1 MLFHK
6 YNAHTFEEHDKAP
19 SQLSGDMVL
28 RELDS
33 HTHTFG
39 RLNNDNRNLPYN
51 WKKRSIF
58 LSYHIGKEIYCVTIL
73 M

>member
-1 MLFHK
+1 
-6 YNAHTFEEHDKAP
+6 
-19 SQLSGDMVL
+19 MVL
-28 RELDS
+28 RELDG

-58 LSYHIGKEIYCVTIL
+58 FELPYWKGNILRHNLDVMNIESNVCESVLATIL
-73 M
+73 GLDKS